1 MDVENRDADIKTELS
16 CAIVAIQPIQLPLP
30 FLASNA
36 LQTIAHN
43 DIVQHNR
50 IAIALCSEAVMF
62 SHEDDSQH
70 LQQRYGLSRLDVW
83 KTLIHAFG
91 AWFKHRPLEYQPLI
105 ELYSKDGIRSEH
117 DFPTIAFTSGA
128 ALLANVLYHL
138 GMLLLLQNKPRI
150 HGRTGS
156 NSSAMSTL
164 WHSHRICG
172 IAIQND
178 QPTTWD
184 PTLIASLIV
193 AARTLTHRDQQA
205 IIVQTLQNVQKLT
218 KWNIT
223 RSIEDLTGEW
233 RLADGW

>member
-1 MDVENRDADIKTELS
+1 
-16 CAIVAIQPIQLPLP
+16 
-30 FLASNA
+30 
-36 LQTIAHN
+36 
-43 DIVQHNR
+43 
-50 IAIALCSEAVMF
+50 
-62 SHEDDSQH
+62 
-70 LQQRYGLSRLDVW
+70 
-83 KTLIHAFG
+83 
-91 AWFKHRPLEYQPLI
+91 
-105 ELYSKDGIRSEH
+105 LYSKDGIQSEH
-117 DFPTIAFTSGA
+117 DFPIIAFTSGA
-128 ALLANVLYHL
+128 ALLANALYHL

-184 PTLIASLIV
+184 PTLVASLIV

-205 IIVQTLQNVQKLT
+205 IIVQTLQNAQRLT

-223 RSIEDLTGEW
+223 RSIEGLTSEW